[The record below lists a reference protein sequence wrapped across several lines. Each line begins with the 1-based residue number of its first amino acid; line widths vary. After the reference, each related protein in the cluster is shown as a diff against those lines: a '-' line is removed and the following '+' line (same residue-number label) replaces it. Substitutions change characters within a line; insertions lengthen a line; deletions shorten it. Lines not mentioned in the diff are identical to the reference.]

1 MVGFA
6 LWPTKANN
14 FSIANT
20 AFRGGGY
27 DIMAEYVT
35 ACNVF
40 NIKPGIFYTTKENN
54 YNGIGRGAAIGPK
67 NYTIAEQDR
76 FIVQQLT
83 ELMLGK
89 YAPIY
94 ELWLDGGLGAE
105 YSQTQAFLLEHGGK
119 WLNHGFPARN
129 GIRWCGNEIG
139 KQAQPNWGASTL
151 LNNLDVRG
159 KGNPYGNVYYPSS
172 ADMVL
177 REHCWGWTSWG
188 DMPRIT
194 STRGLVDKYIS
205 SSGQGSKFMLN
216 MAPMT
221 FGGLN
226 QDDRKAYAQLGVTL
240 HCLFHK
246 PLVNTSFATSMVAT
260 STGGWEQ
267 EWQVD
272 VAGTPLQSHFTLA
285 VRENITAG
293 QRIWSWRLLVSNGT
307 GPGATWTD
315 VTALAVNTYRAGGGS
330 DEELAVS
337 VGFRRTF
344 PNMSLSMPATRMKL
358 VASNVTNASQ
368 APALRDIAIYDWS
381 ARVSS
386 ACFPN

>member
-1 MVGFA
+1 
-6 LWPTKANN
+6 
-14 FSIANT
+14 
-20 AFRGGGY
+20 
-27 DIMAEYVT
+27 
-35 ACNVF
+35 
-40 NIKPGIFYTTKENN
+40 
-54 YNGIGRGAAIGPK
+54 
-67 NYTIAEQDR
+67 
-76 FIVQQLT
+76 
-83 ELMLGK
+83 
-89 YAPIY
+89 
-94 ELWLDGGLGAE
+94 
-105 YSQTQAFLLEHGGK
+105 
-119 WLNHGFPARN
+119 
-129 GIRWCGNEIG
+129 
-139 KQAQPNWGASTL
+139 
-151 LNNLDVRG
+151 
-159 KGNPYGNVYYPSS
+159 
-172 ADMVL
+172 
-177 REHCWGWTSWG
+177 
-188 DMPRIT
+188 
-194 STRGLVDKYIS
+194 
-205 SSGQGSKFMLN
+205 MLN

-267 EWQVD
+267 EWQGD

-315 VTALAVNTYRAGGGS
+315 VTALAVDTYRAGGGS